1 MTDLDLNF
9 TTYSYE
15 RVYESNCVMGDV
27 EARPIPIILS
37 KGVYKI
43 ELWGASG
50 GALRDDCAGRG
61 GYTRAIIN
69 VKDYI
74 NINLYIGSRG
84 NSSNKVPGVGGCNG
98 GGNGSLGSV
107 TNPVISGGGGGATDI
122 RVGVDLESRILV
134 AGGGGG
140 RGGTSSCGSDNKG
153 GDGGGVNGFN
163 GSGWG
168 ETYGKGATNEHGG
181 IAGQLNLHTIAEN
194 GTFGRGGNGIGQG
207 ISSGGGGGGYY
218 GGGGS
223 YETGGGGGSGYIS
236 PELNGITLGG
246 NMNFPSPYS
255 GYETGHIGNGAI
267 KITLMSS
274 NNILSCGHGK
284 QMKINN
290 YLSHVFV

>member
-1 MTDLDLNF
+1 MTDSLDLNF

-27 EARPIPIILS
+27 EARPIPITLS

-50 GALRDDCAGRG
+50 GAPGDDCAGRG

-98 GGNGSLGSV
+98 GGNGSFSYL
-107 TNPVISGGGGGATDI
+107 ISGGGGGATDI

-140 RGGTSSCGSDNKG
+140 VGGISSCSSNTKG
-153 GDGGGVNGFN
+153 GDGGGINGLD
-163 GSGWG
+163 GGGWG
-168 ETYGKGATNEHGG
+168 QSYGKGATNEHGG
-181 IAGQLNLHTIAEN
+181 IAGKYALIAEN
-194 GTFGRGGNGIGQG
+194 GTFGRGGSGI
-207 ISSGGGGGGYY
+207 I
-218 GGGGS
+218 
-223 YETGGGGGSGYIS
+223 
-236 PELNGITLGG
+236 
-246 NMNFPSPYS
+246 
-255 GYETGHIGNGAI
+255 
-267 KITLMSS
+267 
-274 NNILSCGHGK
+274 
-284 QMKINN
+284 
-290 YLSHVFV
+290 